1 MKRILCNKYE
11 ILRPIAE
18 GGMGVVYLVKDLHL
32 NKLAAVKV
40 SKNPGSRSEREA
52 VFGEMEVLKS
62 LSHPALPSI
71 IDFFEE
77 GGNFC
82 LVMEYIEGITLE
94 QYLRKFV
101 RAQVH
106 QAIRWA
112 VELTEVLGYL
122 HGQNPPVIY
131 RDLKPA
137 NIMIRPDGKLCLVD
151 FGAAFVTACGQERGQ
166 LMMGT
171 AGYSAPEQWQSGKA
185 GKTSDIY
192 GLGAVLHEMLT
203 GSCPQKVFSEKRPV
217 REFDRSIPRELEK
230 VVSVCTRKRPCER
243 YQSMEQLRRALLG
256 YQRRGRSRERV
267 FSIRQGIANLL
278 LATAVIRTFLPFCQG
293 VKVSEFPFP
302 YLEQPFLFWGA
313 ALLYRLLFMRN
324 PEKHRA
330 LLKQE
335 KSVFLTEKKFS
346 GIYVSGIL
354 LVLFWGS
361 LFFLEEAQ
369 MQVSAEE
376 KTEVLWVEMR
386 DEKNRKLLL
395 KEGTV
400 YQAGEC
406 VRFEVPADRMP
417 EGEVALRLTAQDE
430 AGAIYESR
438 IFLVEKEN

>member
-1 MKRILCNKYE
+1 MKQILCNKYE

-18 GGMGVVYLVKDLHL
+18 GGMGIVYLVKDLHL

-40 SKNPGSRSEREA
+40 SKNQGRCGGRDA
-52 VFGEMEVLKS
+52 ALGEMEVLKR

-77 GGNFC
+77 GGNIC

-94 QYLRKFV
+94 QYLRKFTK
-101 RAQVH
+101 AQVH
-106 QAIRWA
+106 QAVRWA

-137 NIMIRPDGKLCLVD
+137 NIMIRPDGRICLVD
-151 FGAAFVTACGQERGQ
+151 FGAAFVTSCGQERGQ

-171 AGYSAPEQWQSGKA
+171 AGYSAPEQWQSGNA

-203 GSCPQKVFSEKRPV
+203 GSCPQKLFAERRPV
-217 REFDRSIPRELEK
+217 REYDRSIPRELEK
-230 VVSVCTRKRPCER
+230 TVSMCTRKRPCER
-243 YQSMEQLRRALLG
+243 YQSMEQLRKALLG
-256 YQRRGRSRERV
+256 YRRRGRSRESL
-267 FSIRQGIANLL
+267 FGIRQGIARLL
-278 LATAVIRTFLPFCQG
+278 LAAAIIRLFLPFCQG
-293 VKVSEFPFP
+293 VKASEFPFP
-302 YLEQPFLFWGA
+302 YLTQPLMIFGA
-313 ALLYRLLFMRN
+313 ALLYRLLFLRK
-324 PEKHRA
+324 PERCRV

-346 GIYVSGIL
+346 GIYVSGIVL
-354 LVLFWGS
+354 LLIWGGLLFQGESGLW
-361 LFFLEEAQ
+361 
-369 MQVSAEE
+369 VSAEE
-376 KTEVLWVEMR
+376 KTQVLWVEMR

-395 KEGTV
+395 REGTV
-400 YQAGEC
+400 YQAGES

-430 AGAIYESR
+430 AGGIYESR

>member
-1 MKRILCNKYE
+1 MKQILCNKYE

-40 SKNPGSRSEREA
+40 SKNPGSCCEREA
-52 VFGEMEVLKS
+52 VLGEMEVLKH
-62 LSHPALPSI
+62 LSHPALPSV

-77 GGNFC
+77 GGNIC

-94 QYLRKFV
+94 QYLRKFM
-101 RAQVH
+101 RAQLQ
-106 QAIRWA
+106 QAVRWA

-137 NIMIRPDGKLCLVD
+137 NIMIRPDGKICLVD
-151 FGAAFVTACGQERGQ
+151 FGAAFVTAYGQERGQ

-171 AGYSAPEQWQSGKA
+171 PGYSAPEQWQSKNA

-203 GSCPQKVFSEKRPV
+203 GCCPKKLFSQRRPV
-217 REFDRSIPRELEK
+217 REYDRSIPRELEK
-230 VVSVCTRKRPCER
+230 IVSICTRKRPYER
-243 YQSMEQLRRALLG
+243 FQSMEQLRRALLNYKRQG
-256 YQRRGRSRERV
+256 KGREYFFR
-267 FSIRQGIANLL
+267 IRQGIGKML
-278 LATAVIRTFLPFCQG
+278 LAAALIRTFSPFLQG
-293 VKVSEFPFP
+293 VRVNEFPFP
-302 YLEQPFLFWGA
+302 YLERPLMLWGA
-313 ALLYRLLFMRN
+313 ALLFRFLFLRN
-324 PEKHRA
+324 PERRSV

-335 KSVFLTEKKFS
+335 KSVFLTEKNFS

-354 LVLFWGS
+354 LMLFWGS
-361 LFFLEEAQ
+361 LFFQGEAGA
-369 MQVSAEE
+369 QVKAEE

-386 DEKNRKLLL
+386 DERNRKLLL

-400 YQAGEC
+400 YLAGES
-406 VRFEVPADRMP
+406 VRFEVPTDRMP
-417 EGEVALRLTAQDE
+417 EGEIALRLTARDE
-430 AGAIYESR
+430 AGGIYESR
-438 IFLVEKEN
+438 IFLVEREN